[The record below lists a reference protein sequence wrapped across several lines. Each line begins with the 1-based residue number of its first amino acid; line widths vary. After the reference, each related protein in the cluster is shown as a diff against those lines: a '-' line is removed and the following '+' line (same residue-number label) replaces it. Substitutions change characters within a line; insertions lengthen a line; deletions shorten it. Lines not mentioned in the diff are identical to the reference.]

1 MRSKRLWGFLLFC
14 ALWPVQASAENR
26 FIVRDPSGLASLQA
40 VCALQGCTVV
50 RGLDGTLNQLFL
62 VTTPDAVDPTA
73 FLNILRSMPGIVA
86 AELDRVISLIGGL
99 NKVPTPLPTGLL
111 SDRTPVNYFGGTVW
125 NSYANQPAARIVR
138 LSEAQNTFQV
148 AGSGIVAD
156 IDTGVDPNHPAL
168 QPVLLP
174 GYDFTRNQP
183 NGSEMTD
190 FAGPPPPPNTTNVA
204 KVNQSTAAVL
214 DQSTAAVL
222 DGNPQYAAFGHGTMV
237 LGVVHLVAPKAQ
249 LMPLKAFRSD
259 GTGFL
264 TDILRA
270 IYYAVQNG

>member
-14 ALWPVQASAENR
+14 ALWPVQAAAENR
-26 FIVRDPSGLASLQA
+26 FIVRAPSGLALVQA

-86 AELDRVISLIGGL
+86 AELDQVISMVGRL
-99 NKVPTPLPTGLL
+99 NRVPTPLPSGLL
-111 SDRTPVNYFGGTVW
+111 SDRTPVNYFGATVW
-125 NSYANQPAARIVR
+125 NSYANQPGARIVR

-148 AGSGIVAD
+148 TGSGIVAD

-168 QPVLLP
+168 QPVLLS
-174 GYDFTRNQP
+174 GYDFTRNQLG
-183 NGSEMTD
+183 GSELND
-190 FAGPPPPPNTTNVA
+190 LPPTFPQPKTCTSTTCPSPA
-204 KVNQSTAAVL
+204 QVNQSSVAVL
-214 DQSTAAVL
+214 DQSSVAVL
-222 DGNPQYAAFGHGTMV
+222 NGNSQYAAFGHGTMV
-237 LGVVHLVAPKAQ
+237 MGIIHLVAPTAQ

-259 GTGFL
+259 
-264 TDILRA
+264 
-270 IYYAVQNG
+270 

>member
-73 FLNILRSMPGIVA
+73 FLNILLSMPGIVA
-86 AELDRVISLIGGL
+86 AELDQILSLVGGL
-99 NKVPTPLPTGLL
+99 NKVTTPPAGLTD
-111 SDRTPVNYFGGTVW
+111 SASVNYFGSTVW
-125 NSYANQPAARIVR
+125 NGYASQPAARIVR

-156 IDTGVDPNHPAL
+156 IDTGFDLLVDDPSQCRLGSPTGLRLHP
-168 QPVLLP
+168 QPARRLGDDRHRVP
-174 GYDFTRNQP
+174 GAEPTNQHKQRRYGEP
-183 NGSEMTD
+183 I
-190 FAGPPPPPNTTNVA
+190 
-204 KVNQSTAAVL
+204 
-214 DQSTAAVL
+214 
-222 DGNPQYAAFGHGTMV
+222 HR
-237 LGVVHLVAPKAQ
+237 
-249 LMPLKAFRSD
+249 RS
-259 GTGFL
+259 
-264 TDILRA
+264 A
-270 IYYAVQNG
+270 